1 MYKRVEKLD
10 IPKVYALC
18 NTENYYTRGT
28 NEEYERMFEMCR
40 SYKGVD
46 DVETVEKISEDIMNH
61 SEVEEGMSKLEMKEL
76 IMYRLLGCMIS
87 YFDKEE

>member
-1 MYKRVEKLD
+1 MYKRVEKFD
-10 IPKVYALC
+10 IQKVYVLC
-18 NTENYYTRGT
+18 VNENYYTRGT
-28 NEEYERMFEMCR
+28 NEDYERMFEMCH
-40 SYKGVD
+40 SYAGVD
-46 DVETVEKISEDIMNH
+46 DVETVEKISEDIVNH

>member
-1 MYKRVEKLD
+1 MYKRVEKFD

-18 NTENYYTRGT
+18 NNENYYTRGT

-76 IMYRLLGCMIS
+76 IMHRLLSCMIS

>member
-1 MYKRVEKLD
+1 MYKRVEKFD

-18 NTENYYTRGT
+18 NNENYYTRGT